1 MKVNFNNKLKYS
13 QDYAVHLCVRDEPKT
28 GAKLINK
35 RYRKY
40 STEFILFLC

>member
-1 MKVNFNNKLKYS
+1 MKESFNKSKYS